1 MDEAVCSA
9 TETLVRSGDD
19 AGTRRRESPLERM
32 FSLCAPED
40 RKEYEPERRS
50 LRIDGHCTTIRLERA
65 FWSVLEE
72 ISSDEGMTIPEIIAQ
87 VAYHCQNVNDKNLAS
102 CLRVLCLKYIN
113 TCAWAADEA
122 SSAEGR
128 TPAAS
133 GQAPRMELDTSGLI
147 CPQPILKTKKALRSL
162 EPGEE
167 LRVITT
173 DPGSAM
179 DFEVFCRAMGHRLVW
194 DRQAACGTYVFL
206 IKKNAATDA

>member
-1 MDEAVCSA
+1 MEESVCSP
-9 TETLVRSGDD
+9 
-19 AGTRRRESPLERM
+19 AGSYPAAEEKTSFRHGESPLERM

-72 ISSDEGMTIPEIIAQ
+72 ISSGEGMTIPEIIAQ

-113 TCAWAADEA
+113 TCAWATHEA

-128 TPAAS
+128 APAAP
-133 GQAPRMELDTSGLI
+133 GPAPRMELDTSGLV

-179 DFEVFCRAMGHRLVW
+179 DFEVFCRAMGHRVVW
-194 DRQAACGTYVFL
+194 DRQAADGTYVFL
-206 IKKNAATDA
+206 IKKDAASAT